1 MLALRR
7 PLAQAPAAR
16 KPNIILILADDLG
29 YNEVGVYGQ
38 KKIRTPNI
46 DRLAQEG
53 VRLTDHYSG
62 SPVCAPSRGVLLTGL
77 HTGHAYIRDNDEM
90 GFRGD
95 VWKDPALEGQRPL
108 PAGTFTIATM
118 LKRAGY
124 ATAAVGKVGP
134 WRTGQRGRPEQAR
147 LRPVLRLP
155 VPAHRAQPLSCVPVA
170 QRDTRV
176 HGPFPR
182 RGIPA
187 ERRP

>member
-1 MLALRR
+1 MWIR
-7 PLAQAPAAR
+7 PAAAAAQAPAAR

-29 YNEVGVYGQ
+29 YNEVGAYGQ

-95 VWKDPALEGQRPL
+95 VWHDPSLEG
-108 PAGTFTIATM
+108 PAAPSRRHLHHGDHAEARG
-118 LKRAGY
+118 LRHGGG
-124 ATAAVGKVGP
+124 GKVGP
-134 WRTGQRGRPEQAR
+134 WRTWQRGRPEQAR
-147 LRPVLRLP
+147 L
-155 VPAHRAQPLSCVPVA
+155 
-170 QRDTRV
+170 
-176 HGPFPR
+176 
-182 RGIPA
+182 
-187 ERRP
+187 